1 MEWMIRLVNMTFTA
15 GCTVLFILVL
25 RLLFR
30 KLPKGYSYALWFIVL
45 FRFLCPAAL
54 PSPLSLLP
62 VHPEPMPQEI
72 VYEQTPE
79 IETGVIWVDRMVNQA
94 LEENLSAADWGTISV
109 NPIQIVLF
117 AFGVIWQAGMLVLF
131 FYYLAGY
138 WKLRRR
144 LATAVQVEKGVYESD
159 RITGAFVVGIFRP
172 AVYLPSGLDEG
183 SRSYILKHEL
193 VHIRRKDYLVKLLG
207 LLVAMLHWFNPL
219 AWVTFH
225 FLCEDME
232 MSCDERV
239 LKELGEGEKKPY
251 SLALLQAAEKQSGLI
266 LPLAFGES
274 HIRSRIKNV
283 LNYKKPGFWIAA
295 LAILVLIV
303 AGAGLMTNPVIQE
316 SVSIIG
322 GADGP
327 TSIFIAGK
335 SEDGEPELDE
345 MPDTAWLEATS
356 FPAIS
361 FEETDG
367 ERLTLDFASEDMV
380 IFHGD
385 FGMFAFVREGNQWNL
400 KLHAEEADFPD
411 MEEFVKGIGD
421 SANWQSQDSIHPE
434 DKLKGEFPK
443 EGWREAAANKM
454 ADGSIAVLGGYA
466 SGGSIRLIDLFYGY
480 YHPELQVFHQ
490 VYLFGGDR
498 QMQVISSGDIQAQRY
513 LFSRD
518 GYDYYLRTPER
529 ALDFEK
535 EDGKEP
541 ESYHFPYGRL
551 ELVRCRGEQETVLDD
566 LMCMQGDLEH
576 NKVIVT
582 EDRIVY
588 TGAKAA
594 DLVSFEAPGL
604 VSIAMDG
611 SDRRVADIPYNVYSG
626 LSYEGGYLYYQGWT
640 DEGAFPRPLYRMTP
654 DFENLEFLEDLNG
667 SLMTVKEPEI
677 IYVYNWE
684 KGQVEVGGPHN
695 NGVMYRFDRP
705 GKDARHHQVE
715 TERLDG
721 VMTITLKAV
730 KEPYETEVY
739 QLVIPV
745 FARNRKHGSG

>member
-1 MEWMIRLVNMTFTA
+1 MMIEWMIRLVNMTFTA

-30 KLPKGYSYALWFIVL
+30 KLPKGYSYALWFIVI
-45 FRFLCPAAL
+45 FRFLCPVAF

-62 VHPEPMPQEI
+62 VHPEPVSQEI

-94 LEENLSAADWGTISV
+94 LEENLSAAGWVTSSV
-109 NPIQIVLF
+109 NPIQIALF
-117 AFGVIWQAGMLVLF
+117 ILSVIWQAGMLALF
-131 FYYLAGY
+131 LYYLTGY

-144 LATAVQVEKGVYESD
+144 LATAVQMEKGIYESD
-159 RITGAFVVGIFRP
+159 RIHSAFVMGIFYP

-183 SRSYILKHEL
+183 NRCYILKHEQ

-207 LLVAMLHWFNPL
+207 LCVVMVHWFNPL
-219 AWVTFH
+219 AWITFRL
-225 FLCEDME
+225 LCKDME

-239 LKELGEGEKKPY
+239 LKELGEGEKKQY
-251 SLALLQAAEKQSGLI
+251 SLALLHAAEQQSGLL

-274 HIRSRIKNV
+274 HTRSRIRNV
-283 LNYKKPGFWIAA
+283 LNYKKPGFWLAA
-295 LAILVLIV
+295 LAVIVVIV

-335 SEDGEPELDE
+335 QGDGEPAFDE
-345 MPDTAWLEATS
+345 MPDTAWLAEISFLAATS
-356 FPAIS
+356 
-361 FEETDG
+361 EEG
-367 ERLTLDFASEDMV
+367 NEGRLTLDFASEDAVM
-380 IFHGD
+380 FHGD
-385 FGMFAFVREGNQWNL
+385 FGMFAFVREGNQWNM
-400 KLHAEEADFPD
+400 KLHTNETDFPN
-411 MEEFVKGIGD
+411 MEAFLSEIANG
-421 SANWQSQDSIHPE
+421 ANWQSQDSIHPE
-434 DKLKGEFPK
+434 DKLQGSFPK
-443 EGWREAAANKM
+443 EGWREAAASKM
-454 ADGSIAVLGGYA
+454 ADGSIAVLGGYT

-498 QMQVISSGDIQAQRY
+498 QMQTITAGDIQAQRY
-513 LFSRD
+513 LFSRE

-535 EDGKEP
+535 TDGKEP
-541 ESYHFPYGRL
+541 ESYYFPYGRL
-551 ELVRCRGEQETVLDD
+551 ELVRCQRDREMVLDD

-582 EDRIVY
+582 EDRIIY

-594 DLVSFEAPGL
+594 DLASFEAPGL

-611 SDRRVADIPYNVYSG
+611 SDRRMADIPHNVYSG

-654 DFENLEFLEDLNG
+654 DFENLEFLEDLDG
-667 SLMTVKEPEI
+667 SLMTVKEPEV

-721 VMTITLKAV
+721 VMTVTLKAV
-730 KEPYETEVY
+730 KEPYRTEVY
-739 QLVIPV
+739 QLAIP
-745 FARNRKHGSG
+745 NGL